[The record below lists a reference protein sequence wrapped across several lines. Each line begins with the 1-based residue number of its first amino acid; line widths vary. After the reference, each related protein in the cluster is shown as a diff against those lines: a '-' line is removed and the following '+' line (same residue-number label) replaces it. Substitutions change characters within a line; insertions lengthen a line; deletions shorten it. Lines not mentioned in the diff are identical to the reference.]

1 MLRKIYSTIIAFSNL
16 SFSLALPYVGMSEV
30 RILSEYDYVVVG
42 GGTSGLTVANRLS
55 ENPGVT
61 VLVLEAGDF
70 DANEDFLT
78 IPGLAGGAVGT
89 KYDWNRTYVATEAV
103 NGRTLP
109 APLGKVV
116 RGSTKLNQMT
126 FNRGSS
132 SDYDRWVELGNEGWG
147 WEALL
152 PYFKKNELF
161 TPPNKEIAKE
171 YNITFD
177 PSVHGTSGYVHSSYS
192 PFFWPTTKNLVRAV
206 KELGIDIAFD
216 HANGSPLGGYFN
228 PHSQNPVSVTR
239 SSAREA
245 YYGSVFGRKNLHLI
259 AGRQVTRVITEKYQG
274 GIKATGVEF
283 AKSRYGVYE
292 TVRARKEVILAA
304 GSVHTP
310 QILQVSGIG
319 DSALLSSIN
328 VTTIMDLPGVGQ
340 NFQEHALVK
349 VTNKLNA
356 PLQRSNLSDAT
367 FAAKVREE
375 YEKYRKGPLTS
386 PLGDFLVFMPLSNF
400 SDASSGIYRQAI
412 NQDGTDFLPP
422 DTPIQVIEGYKRQHK
437 VLNDRLMS
445 SKSAI
450 LEIIWDDGEMLIGLQ
465 HPYSRG
471 SIKATSPSTFD
482 APAADA
488 ALAKNPLD
496 VAILAESIRF
506 SRRLVNAA
514 AMDILEPLE
523 VVPGAGVTSNEA
535 LEKFIRSTVSN
546 FYHPAGS
553 CKMGALEEGGV
564 VDYELKVYG
573 VEALRVV
580 DASVMPLLPAAHTM
594 ATVYAIAEKASENLL

>member
-1 MLRKIYSTIIAFSNL
+1 MLQKLCSTLVVLSSL
-16 SFSLALPYVGMSEV
+16 SFTIALSYDGMSEIE
-30 RILSEYDYVVVG
+30 ILPEYDYVVVG

-116 RGSTKLNQMT
+116 GGSTKLNQMT

-161 TPPNKEIAKE
+161 TPPNKDIAEE

-177 PSVHGTSGYVHSSYS
+177 PSVHGPSGYVHASYS
-192 PFFWPTTKNLVRAV
+192 PFFWPTTKNLVQAV
-206 KELGIDIAFD
+206 NELGIDIAFD

-228 PHSQNPVSVTR
+228 PHSQDPVSATR

-245 YYGSVFGRKNLHLI
+245 YYDSVSDRKNLHLI
-259 AGRQVTRVITEKYQG
+259 AGRQVTRVITEKHHG
-274 GIKATGVEF
+274 NIKVNGVEF
-283 AKSRYGVYE
+283 AKSRHGVYE

-328 VTTIMDLPGVGQ
+328 VTTIVDLPGVGQ

-349 VTNKLNA
+349 VTNKLKA

-400 SDASSGIYRQAI
+400 SDASSDIYQEAT
-412 NQDGTDFLPP
+412 NQDGTEFLPA

-437 VLNDRLMS
+437 VLNDRLLS

-450 LEIIWDDGEMLIGLQ
+450 LEIIRDDGEMLIGLQ

-535 LEKFIRSTVSN
+535 LEKFIRSAVSN

-564 VDYELKVYG
+564 VDSELKVYG